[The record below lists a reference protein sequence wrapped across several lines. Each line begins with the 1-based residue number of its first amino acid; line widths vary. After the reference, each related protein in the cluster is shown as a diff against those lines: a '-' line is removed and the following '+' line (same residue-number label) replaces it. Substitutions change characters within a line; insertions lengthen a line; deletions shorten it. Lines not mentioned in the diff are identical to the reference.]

1 MVKLYQPIIK
11 LGEAEIKALE
21 KSSDMVLNHIEPI
34 IEITRGRKSVTA
46 SRKKESEPYPFD
58 NRLAR
63 IKDIFKGK
71 DIAIDLTSDEALLNE
86 QIIQLYD
93 PNNGYEKW
101 ISFLCKLKDENVFHK
116 ITPCLIINGTDSNF
130 TENLKRQ
137 ADSLIRNFGNFIYRS
152 SIIDENCYSDLS
164 QLDQYLKKIIVLIDC
179 DYVIQPQRNEV
190 SKKVSS
196 RIDNLNKLSSNSI
209 KTYIVCGT
217 SFPKNIS
224 DIGDDVSD
232 EFILSEV
239 KIFEEIKKKHHSVI
253 YSDYASVNPIRNDK
267 IIMARGWIPRIDIP
281 LEDRIYY
288 IRQRRP
294 KGVSKYAPTY
304 SDVARQIIRTTNFPW
319 LKDNW
324 GIAQII
330 NCAEGAAP
338 SSSPSFWISVRMCI
352 HLEQQCKRIYSI

>member
-209 KTYIVCGT
+209 K
-217 SFPKNIS
+217 PK
-224 DIGDDVSD
+224 
-232 EFILSEV
+232 
-239 KIFEEIKKKHHSVI
+239 
-253 YSDYASVNPIRNDK
+253 IRNYH
-267 IIMARGWIPRIDIP
+267 P
-281 LEDRIYY
+281 
-288 IRQRRP
+288 
-294 KGVSKYAPTY
+294 
-304 SDVARQIIRTTNFPW
+304 
-319 LKDNW
+319 
-324 GIAQII
+324 
-330 NCAEGAAP
+330 
-338 SSSPSFWISVRMCI
+338 I
-352 HLEQQCKRIYSI
+352 HD